1 MLRLAFLALPFQ
13 MCQRNRSTSST
24 MAAFACTLLAL
35 SANQAA
41 GRLRRV
47 LKAHCEVEPIEDGW
61 CRDPGV
67 DQDGPKTG
75 AAVRESG
82 HYGCGGSASHVKF
95 LTEQGRNIGVRLG
108 HRCEHLPGSASRFD
122 ISDAD
127 LQMPLVLFATADEGR
142 INADG
147 DRCCRPRRCGLV

>member
-1 MLRLAFLALPFQ
+1 MGGVGTPALT
-13 MCQRNRSTSST
+13 R
-24 MAAFACTLLAL
+24 
-35 SANQAA
+35 
-41 GRLRRV
+41 
-47 LKAHCEVEPIEDGW
+47 
-61 CRDPGV
+61 
-67 DQDGPKTG
+67 DGPKTG

-82 HYGCGGSASHVKF
+82 HYGCSGSASHVKF

-127 LQMPLVLFATADEGR
+127 LQMPLALFATADEGR